1 MDGAGCLEASVSGI
15 CLPGSLQDA
24 SRSASSRLF
33 VLGPTGSQRWN
44 PLSPACSAGG
54 EQGGCLHGGWG
65 HSLFGQEASMQTLSR
80 VELSASPGLGHRAPR
95 PLVLAAQGLSS
106 SPAPRSLHPPSLP
119 ESFSLPSIT
128 TISVDLES

>member
-15 CLPGSLQDA
+15 CLHGSLQDA

-54 EQGGCLHGGWG
+54 EQGGCLHGGLG
-65 HSLFGQEASMQTLSR
+65 TLTVRTGGFHANPFQGGALSLTWAWTRSPKTPGSCCPRTQLQSCTQE
-80 VELSASPGLGHRAPR
+80 
-95 PLVLAAQGLSS
+95 
-106 SPAPRSLHPPSLP
+106 PPSTLP
-119 ESFSLPSIT
+119 P
-128 TISVDLES
+128 